1 MLESRKR
8 QPDAGAVKQPSMS
21 GGRTRFVPHANPC
34 HTQVFRSKVCDSV
47 GLSFTSYL
55 KYSPSKRR
63 KSFQLCRFGPSVAMK
78 VVGGAAAVAV
88 VLQQAS
94 RGDQPEA
101 DGAVVGVV
109 GLNSARGDEV
119 IAVARVYFLDARVA
133 DSLEEGLVFRD
144 GQLEDERG
152 DIAQAVPGSW
162 TRSPFREPHHG

>member
-8 QPDAGAVKQPSMS
+8 QPDAGAVKQLSMS

-78 VVGGAAAVAV
+78 VVGGA
-88 VLQQAS
+88 LP
-94 RGDQPEA
+94 R
-101 DGAVVGVV
+101 
-109 GLNSARGDEV
+109 
-119 IAVARVYFLDARVA
+119 
-133 DSLEEGLVFRD
+133 SLLSCNRPPVE
-144 GQLEDERG
+144 
-152 DIAQAVPGSW
+152 I
-162 TRSPFREPHHG
+162 SPKPMAPW